1 MAEEKRDSNKRLR
14 EFMFKAIKASIKG
27 LIFYVIYLVLS
38 MFLAPVSEIV
48 PDIQQIVEIFVVVY
62 ICLMIIGELTSG
74 TIFQHFF
81 NAAKALFTILYLALS
96 LNGGIVGM
104 TVQDVNLAVDLRL
117 FLAVAMLL
125 GLLGLAKSVL
135 QAINFLNKK
144 SEHVRF

>member
-1 MAEEKRDSNKRLR
+1 MAEEKKDSNKCLR
-14 EFMFKAIKASIKG
+14 EFLFKAIKASTKG

-38 MFLAPVSEIV
+38 MFLAPVSETV
-48 PDIQQIVEIFVVVY
+48 PNIQQIVEIFVVVY

-96 LNGGIVGM
+96 LNGGIVGI

-135 QAINFLNKK
+135 QAINFLNQKT
-144 SEHVRF
+144 EHIRF